1 MEIQKESCS
10 VCWRDFGQALKPFT
24 LLCGHSYCSDC
35 SQGLRHCPLCRKK
48 VPSNMPRITN
58 YSLLS
63 LIEKNEQIK
72 APEQISMAVQTD
84 PPQIAVEETRN
95 QPVFNRQT
103 YTPNHGKKV
112 TQSVRFKFRRND
124 KGNLEGMEVFLN

>member
-35 SQGLRHCPLCRKK
+35 SQGLRHCPLCRKR
-48 VPSNMPRITN
+48 VPSNMPKITN

-63 LIEKNEQIK
+63 LIDKNEQVK
-72 APEQISMAVQTD
+72 APEQINMAVQTD
-84 PPQIAVEETRN
+84 PPSIVENHSSNRSRY
-95 QPVFNRQT
+95 NRQN
-103 YTPNHGKKV
+103 YTPNNGKKNA
-112 TQSVRFKFRRND
+112 QSIRFKFRRND

>member
-10 VCWRDFGQALKPFT
+10 VCWRDFCQALKPFT

-35 SQGLRHCPLCRKK
+35 SQGLRHCPLCRKR
-48 VPSNMPRITN
+48 VPTNMPKITN

-84 PPQIAVEETRN
+84 PPQIVLEESRN
-95 QPVFNRQT
+95 RPVNMRHN
-103 YTPNHGKKV
+103 YTPNNAKKSA
-112 TQSVRFKFRRND
+112 QSLRFKFKRND
-124 KGNLEGMEVFLN
+124 KGNLEGIEVFLN

>member
-10 VCWRDFGQALKPFT
+10 VCWRDFCHALKPFT

-35 SQGLRHCPLCRKK
+35 SQGLRHCPLCRKR
-48 VPSNMPRITN
+48 VPANMPKITN

-84 PPQIAVEETRN
+84 PPSIVMEENRN
-95 QPVFNRQT
+95 RPVNIRQN
-103 YTPNHGKKV
+103 YTPNNGKKNA
-112 TQSVRFKFRRND
+112 QSLRFKFKRND

>member
-35 SQGLRHCPLCRKK
+35 SQGLRHCPLCRKR
-48 VPSNMPRITN
+48 VPTNMPKITN

-72 APEQISMAVQTD
+72 APEQINMAVQTD
-84 PPQIAVEETRN
+84 PQPIVVEENRN
-95 QPVFNRQT
+95 RPVYNRQN
-103 YTPNHGKKV
+103 YTQNNGKKIA
-112 TQSVRFKFRRND
+112 QSVRFKFRRND

>member
-10 VCWRDFGQALKPFT
+10 VCWRDFCLALKPYT
-24 LLCGHSYCSDC
+24 LLCGHSYCCDC
-35 SQGLRHCPLCRKK
+35 SQGLRHCPLCRKR
-48 VPSNMPRITN
+48 VPTNMPKITN

-72 APEQISMAVQTD
+72 APEQISMAIQTD
-84 PPQIAVEETRN
+84 PPAIVVEENRN
-95 QPVFNRQT
+95 RPGYNRQN
-103 YTPNHGKKV
+103 YTPNNGRKAA
-112 TQSVRFKFRRND
+112 QSVRFKFRRND

>member
-1 MEIQKESCS
+1 
-10 VCWRDFGQALKPFT
+10 
-24 LLCGHSYCSDC
+24 
-35 SQGLRHCPLCRKK
+35 
-48 VPSNMPRITN
+48 MPKITN

-84 PPQIAVEETRN
+84 PPAIVVEETRIR
-95 QPVFNRQT
+95 PVNNRQN
-103 YTPNHGKKV
+103 YTPNNGKKI